1 MGKTYIRVDD
11 RLVHGQITTNWIG
24 YLNIEKIIV
33 IDDKTATT
41 PMLKSI
47 MSMAVP
53 NTIEMEIVT
62 QEKFS
67 NELIKSN
74 QNTLI
79 IVKYPASVPS
89 VLAKY
94 DNVDTIIV
102 GTVVKQAGAKK
113 INKNIYLTTEFEN
126 ALNDAKTK
134 TKVVLQQLPDSPA
147 TEW

>member
-1 MGKTYIRVDD
+1 
-11 RLVHGQITTNWIG
+11 
-24 YLNIEKIIV
+24 
-33 IDDKTATT
+33 
-41 PMLKSI
+41 
-47 MSMAVP
+47 
-53 NTIEMEIVT
+53 MEIVT

>member
-24 YLNIEKIIV
+24 YLNVEKIIV

>member
-1 MGKTYIRVDD
+1 MGKTYIRVDY

>member
-11 RLVHGQITTNWIG
+11 RLVHGKITTNWIG